1 MPQNFFFT
9 HRDLNFTIL
18 ELGYASS
25 GEVRI
30 PLPLHKNFELKEDS
44 YVVFF
49 NSGRV
54 KHKKIVDIDSDM
66 FCYATGKV
74 LPSGLPIF
82 DYNWELQ
89 GMHHTSTS
97 SYKIN

>member
-1 MPQNFFFT
+1 M
-9 HRDLNFTIL
+9 
-18 ELGYASS
+18 
-25 GEVRI
+25 
-30 PLPLHKNFELKEDS
+30 
-44 YVVFF
+44 
-49 NSGRV
+49 